1 MRVYTKYLG
10 LRDVDEKRKSDKKRE
25 RERQRGR
32 DRDEREKIRGPMHKN
47 VVKMAS
53 DFLKITL
60 LLVYCKETPYFVKN
74 ILTQNF
80 IYS

>member
-1 MRVYTKYLG
+1 M
-10 LRDVDEKRKSDKKRE
+10 DEKRKSDKKE
-25 RERQRGR
+25 RERDR
-32 DRDEREKIRGPMHKN
+32 DREAETGTRERTRGPMHKN
-47 VVKMAS
+47 GVKMAS

-60 LLVYCKETPYFVKN
+60 LLVYCNETPYFVKN